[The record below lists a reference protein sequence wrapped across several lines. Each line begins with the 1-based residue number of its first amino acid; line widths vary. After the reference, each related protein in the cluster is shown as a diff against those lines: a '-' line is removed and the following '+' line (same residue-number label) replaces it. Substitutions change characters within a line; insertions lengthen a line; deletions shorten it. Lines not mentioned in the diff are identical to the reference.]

1 MEIDLENNDFI
12 EIYKRVNPTYLQQKT
27 SQNMA
32 YSELIV
38 IFDAF
43 AKKNEHKIGFENKE
57 EISTVVPLLSLYIE
71 KMTYTQGTK
80 KIITVA
86 LLSLSIIWLMW
97 CTTKQPKPQQQTA
110 TNTNTT
116 TDTSCKDAIAAYLKT
131 TKTSTD
137 GEVVAKWNTVT
148 VDYVGRLDE
157 QTVFD
162 TSVESVAKACGKYST
177 GRNYNEGLAFNVG
190 AGQMIAGFDKG
201 VEGMKVGETKTVT
214 IPAKEAYGER
224 SEKNIIKVPR
234 EQIPNADQLQKG
246 MKLMASNGQGFTV
259 YAIGDKEITLDANHE
274 LAGKTLIFDITV
286 KSVKK

>member
-86 LLSLSIIWLMW
+86 LLSLSII
-97 CTTKQPKPQQQTA
+97 
-110 TNTNTT
+110 
-116 TDTSCKDAIAAYLKT
+116 
-131 TKTSTD
+131 
-137 GEVVAKWNTVT
+137 
-148 VDYVGRLDE
+148 
-157 QTVFD
+157 
-162 TSVESVAKACGKYST
+162 
-177 GRNYNEGLAFNVG
+177 
-190 AGQMIAGFDKG
+190 
-201 VEGMKVGETKTVT
+201 
-214 IPAKEAYGER
+214 
-224 SEKNIIKVPR
+224 
-234 EQIPNADQLQKG
+234 
-246 MKLMASNGQGFTV
+246 
-259 YAIGDKEITLDANHE
+259 
-274 LAGKTLIFDITV
+274 
-286 KSVKK
+286 